1 MSVFSGLT
9 TTERIMIALAV
20 VLTAAAAASQIAQAP
35 GVMRF
40 VISGGALATL
50 AWLIGFSTEVVGT
63 RFGPGVTGVMQAT
76 LGNAPEFFVVVF
88 ALAAGQAIVAE
99 TAIFGSIFSNAL
111 LILGIAIVVGA
122 HAAPDGVM
130 RFGKRLP
137 NDTATLLL
145 MAVFIITLM
154 GLSGYANDRA
164 SHHQVAISVV
174 GAICLL
180 VVYGAW
186 LHAYLRDDIRTSRAA
201 HELPYPEA
209 TSVSFRTAIV
219 LLGLAGVAAAFVS
232 DWFVK
237 AIDPAIAT
245 LGLPKPF
252 VGLVIVAIASNAV
265 ENVVGIRLAAKQ
277 KNDLALSIIKNSIAQ
292 IAVFVYP
299 VLVLISLAF
308 ATHLTF
314 AVSSILIGGL
324 ALTAIA
330 VWQIT
335 GDGEAAPFEGWAL
348 VGLYVILATLFFFE

>member
-1 MSVFSGLT
+1 MSRFSGLT
-9 TTERIMIALAV
+9 TTERVMLALAV
-20 VLTAAAAASQIAQAP
+20 VLTAGAAVAQFTDASGVVRFVVSAAALAS
-35 GVMRF
+35 V
-40 VISGGALATL
+40 
-50 AWLIGFSTEVVGT
+50 AWLVGFSTEVVGT
-63 RFGPGVTGVMQAT
+63 RFGPGVTGVMQST
-76 LGNAPEFFVVVF
+76 VGNAPEFFVVLF
-88 ALAAGQAIVAE
+88 ALSAGQTIVAE

-111 LILGIAIVVGA
+111 LILGVAIIVGA

-130 RFGKRLP
+130 RFGHRLP

-145 MAVFIITLM
+145 MAVFLITML

-164 SHHQVAISVV
+164 SHHQVAISAV

-180 VVYGAW
+180 TVYGAW
-186 LHAYLRDDIRTSRAA
+186 LHAYLRHDIRTTREVA
-201 HELPYPEA
+201 ETPYPEA
-209 TSVSFRTAIV
+209 ASVSFRTAIT
-219 LLGLAGVAAAFVS
+219 LLALAGVAAAFVS
-232 DWFVK
+232 DWFVQ
-237 AIDPAIAT
+237 AIDPAVST

-252 VGLVIVAIASNAV
+252 VGLVIVALASNAV
-265 ENVVGIRLAAKQ
+265 ENVVGIRLAAKR

-314 AVSSILIGGL
+314 AVSAILIGGL

-335 GDGEAAPFEGWAL
+335 GDGEAAAFEGWAL